1 MLASSF
7 GLNLMRFEYI
17 AKKEHDK
24 DSRGVKDQCITQ
36 YK

>member
-17 AKKEHDK
+17 KKKEHDK
-24 DSRGVKDQCITQ
+24 DSREVNDKCIIQ